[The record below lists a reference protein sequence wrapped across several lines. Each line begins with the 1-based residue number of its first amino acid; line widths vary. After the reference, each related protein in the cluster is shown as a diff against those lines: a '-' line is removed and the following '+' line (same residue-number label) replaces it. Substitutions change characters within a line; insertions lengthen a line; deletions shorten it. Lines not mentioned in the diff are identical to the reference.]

1 MDSVKDGFGVLRKG
15 TVVRGWAV
23 KARSV
28 KARRSKAR
36 YGMAV
41 EAVQGEFC
49 YGKVRLVWARQS
61 RQGTTKGRKGKET
74 K

>member
-15 TVVRGWAV
+15 TAVRGWAV
-23 KARSV
+23 KARRVRVSRG
-28 KARRSKAR
+28 KARH
-36 YGMAV
+36 GMAV
-41 EAVQGEFC
+41 EAEQGESC